1 VKRFLALAF
10 VALAACRRAQ
20 QQPQSPPPAAAAEAA
35 ATSDDDERASLTNM
49 ARGATIV
56 SRTAENFLG
65 VAADGAI
72 DGDPSTFWQNPPH
85 DLPQSIVIAFPA
97 RARIDR
103 VGIRS
108 SKREYTA
115 NHVLFETSV
124 DGAAWRPLTTVA
136 VAVKPAAQWFDVTP
150 VEASFLR
157 VTTVD
162 GRPADVRLHSILARG
177 SELESPHPGAIEG
190 CWTLNGSPAVFEKRG
205 GRILGAVAIG
215 NQPIYLDGGSDGR
228 VYRFVWTRGNDYG
241 LALITVSPD
250 GKHLTALVWHE
261 EAIPMFRAD
270 SWFGEP
276 APCGALRPRED
287 VPQTLLR
294 RVGRYSAFGDYLPPG
309 DRIVVHEF
317 REATPEKNKQ
327 RAQREIERLHVTG
340 VAAGSDAPRQQP
352 VTEAMRVIY
361 SSVDVEI
368 RR

>member
-1 VKRFLALAF
+1 MRRLLFLAL
-10 VALAACRRAQ
+10 VALVACRRE
-20 QQPQSPPPAAAAEAA
+20 PPPAPRQPARQAAVDN
-35 ATSDDDERASLTNM
+35 DDSDERASLTNI
-49 ARGATIV
+49 ARGATII

-85 DLPQSIVIAFPA
+85 DLPQSIVIGLPA

-115 NHVLFETSV
+115 NHVQFETSL
-124 DGAAWRPLTTVA
+124 DGATWRPLATVA

-150 VEASFLR
+150 TEASFLR
-157 VTTVD
+157 VTAVD
-162 GRPADVRLHSILARG
+162 GRPADVRLYSILARG
-177 SELESPHPGAIEG
+177 AELEPPHPGAIEG

-228 VYRFVWTRGNDYG
+228 GYRFVWTRGDDYG

-261 EAIPMFRAD
+261 EPIPMFRAD

-309 DRIVVHEF
+309 DRVVVHEF

-327 RAQREIERLHVTG
+327 RAQREIERLRVTG

-352 VTEAMRVIY
+352 ATEAMRLLY